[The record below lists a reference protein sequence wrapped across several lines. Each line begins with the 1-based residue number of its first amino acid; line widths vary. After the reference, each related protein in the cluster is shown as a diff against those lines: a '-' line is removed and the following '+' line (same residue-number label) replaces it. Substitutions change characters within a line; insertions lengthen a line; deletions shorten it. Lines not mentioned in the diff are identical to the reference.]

1 MLRSNFGAE
10 RYTGGLVAIDRI
22 RSMLP
27 NATRAYVPR
36 CSMLRY
42 YLCGL
47 RDIVL
52 LNACNALDFADH
64 ANGHS

>member
-1 MLRSNFGAE
+1 M
-10 RYTGGLVAIDRI
+10 AIDRI
-22 RSMLP
+22 RSMLL
-27 NATRAYVPR
+27 NATRAYVLK

-42 YLCGL
+42 YSCGS

>member
-1 MLRSNFGAE
+1 MIYSNFGTE
-10 RYTGGLVAIDRI
+10 MYTGGLVAIDRI
-22 RSMLP
+22 RSMLL
-27 NATRAYVPR
+27 NATRAYVLK

-42 YLCGL
+42 YSCGS